1 MRILSGLARLG
12 LPILS
17 CVSLSCMVATA
28 GAHEIDLSVNSSAF
42 RAVYATALG
51 DGLRLEGGWLY
62 NSDEG
67 DVVHAGFLV
76 TGDAAPGNQKL
87 TAGIGARLAY
97 LDGDGSRRNGYAL
110 GVGGSVHWVL
120 PGYDRFALSGE
131 GYWAPD
137 VLSGG
142 DAEKYVDGTVRLGFS
157 VTRQAEVYVG
167 ARYTGAD
174 YDDRPSILFD
184 TGLHAGFN
192 LRF

>member
-1 MRILSGLARLG
+1 
-12 LPILS
+12 
-17 CVSLSCMVATA
+17 MVATA